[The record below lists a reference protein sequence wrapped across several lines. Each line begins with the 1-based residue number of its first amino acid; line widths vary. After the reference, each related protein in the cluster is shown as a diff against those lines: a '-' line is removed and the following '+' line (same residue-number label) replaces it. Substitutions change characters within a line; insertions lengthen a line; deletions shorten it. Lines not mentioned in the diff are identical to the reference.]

1 MKCPFSHQK
10 SAYQSNGS
18 VTTVNPANSISDS
31 AQGTVHLS
39 ASETARL
46 KALSM
51 YNIIDTAAEPAF
63 EEIVH
68 LAAQICQTPV
78 ALISLLEENRQWFKA
93 KVGLNINETGRDI
106 AFCNHTIQS
115 DDLFVVPDALQD
127 ERFKN
132 NPLVTGDPNIRFYAG
147 MPIKTPDGHNIGTLC
162 VIDTVARELDDN
174 QRELLETLTHSVL
187 HLLELRKNTLQ
198 VQQSKEVL
206 RNLMRLN
213 EDFIRSI
220 DNKREV
226 FKRMLEYILKVTDSE
241 YGFIGEVLYN
251 DKQPYLKSYAITNI
265 AWNDETRTLYEKYA
279 AEGMEFHNLNTLFG
293 HTLRTGEQ
301 VIANDPA
308 NDPRRGGLPKGH
320 PELKHYLGV
329 PIKDSN
335 GDLIGMIGLSNKRN
349 GYSENDVVALQ
360 PFVTNCAVMI
370 LAMQMQ
376 SRNLLIE
383 EEQRQKDM
391 FLANMSH
398 EIRTPLNAIIG
409 FNDLLQN
416 TRLDDDQ
423 QRYVETI
430 SIASRNLN
438 VIINDILDISKLESG
453 MLILEK
459 KPFDIEKVVRQV
471 VQLNSSRAK
480 QKGLKIMLTFDQDI
494 PQFIVGD
501 ETRLS
506 QILINLINNAIKFT
520 SEGYVELKVLELRK
534 TVDQVSLR
542 FSVSDTGIGIAPE
555 KLSSIFE
562 RFTQAESSTTRLY
575 GGTGLGLNIV
585 KSLVGL
591 HKGKVDVKSTMGKG
605 SEFIVEIPFA
615 IATSNV
621 IAEIENDTPADLRT
635 LLDGLNLLLVE
646 DNEHNQFL
654 AQTYLVRNGA
664 KVTTAANGKIALD
677 ILKNNTFD
685 VILMDIQMPEMDGN
699 ETTTYIRKK
708 LKLDVPIVA
717 CSAHALESEKERCL
731 ANGMNEYITKPYNE
745 SEMVRTLAK
754 YGKYTGVKLPA
765 SRHTRFKLADADE
778 VLTTLKHIE
787 QKEGVKFTK
796 TLVDMFSKNSDD
808 LIHELTAHLQ
818 AKSWVELEKKAH
830 YTAGV
835 LANFPFLSGIEKSR
849 KVEKLAKKKDE
860 AGAQEAVH
868 ALVDYLKYC
877 HEQVAK
883 YR

>member
-10 SAYQSNGS
+10 SAYLPSGSATQGNTSN
-18 VTTVNPANSISDS
+18 NSSDS
-31 AQGTVHLS
+31 AQSTINLS
-39 ASETARL
+39 ATEESRIN
-46 KALSM
+46 ALRM
-51 YNIIDTAAEPAF
+51 YNIVDTAAEQAF
-63 EEIVH
+63 DEIVH
-68 LAAQICQTPV
+68 LAALICQTPV
-78 ALISLLEENRQWFKA
+78 ALISLVDEKRQWFKA
-93 KVGLNINETGRDI
+93 KTGLSLNETARDI
-106 AFCNHTIQS
+106 AFCNYTIAS
-115 DDLFVVPDALQD
+115 DEIFVVPDALQD
-127 ERFKN
+127 ERFKD

-162 VIDTVARELDDN
+162 VIDTVARELDNN
-174 QRELLETLTHSVL
+174 QRELLGTLTHSIL

-198 VQQSKEVL
+198 VKQSKDVL

-226 FKRMLEYILKVTDSE
+226 FNRMLNYILEVTESE
-241 YGFIGEVLYN
+241 YGFIGEVLNN
-251 DKQPYLKSYAITNI
+251 DHQPYLKTYAITNI
-265 AWNDETRTLYEKYA
+265 AWNDETHELYEKHA
-279 AEGMEFHNLNTLFG
+279 AQGMEFHNLNTLFG

-335 GDLIGMIGLSNKRN
+335 GDLIGMIGISNKVN
-349 GYSENDVVALQ
+349 GYSENDVFALQ

-376 SRNLLIE
+376 SRNIIIE
-383 EEQRQKDM
+383 EEKRQKDM

-409 FNDLLQN
+409 FNDLLQS

-423 QRYVETI
+423 KRYVETI
-430 SIASRNLN
+430 GIASRNLN

-453 MLILEK
+453 MLLLEK
-459 KPFDIEKVVRQV
+459 KPFGIEKIVRQV

-494 PQFIVGD
+494 PQFVVGD

-520 SEGYVELKVLELRK
+520 AEGFVELKVVEMKK
-534 TVDQVSLR
+534 TVDQVTLR

-562 RFTQAESSTTRLY
+562 RFTQAESSTTRMY

-591 HKGKVDVKSTMGKG
+591 HKGKVDVKSTPGKG
-605 SEFIVEIPFA
+605 SEFMVEIPFT
-615 IATSNV
+615 IATSGA

-635 LLDGLNLLLVE
+635 LLDGMNLLLVE

-685 VILMDIQMPEMDGN
+685 IILMDIQMPEMDGN
-699 ETTTYIRKK
+699 EATTFIRKS

-754 YGKYTGVKLPA
+754 YGNYTGVKIPA
-765 SRHTRFKLADADE
+765 SRHSRFKLADADE

-796 TLVDMFSKNSDD
+796 TLVDMFSQNSDD
-808 LIHELTAHLQ
+808 LVHQLTAHLQ
-818 AKSWVELEKKAH
+818 AKSWSELEKKAH

-849 KVEKLAKKKDE
+849 KVEKLAKEKDE
-860 AGAQEAVH
+860 AGTQEAVD

-877 HEQVAK
+877 NEQIAK

>member
-10 SAYQSNGS
+10 SAYLPSGSATQGNTSN
-18 VTTVNPANSISDS
+18 NSSDS
-31 AQGTVHLS
+31 AQSTINLS
-39 ASETARL
+39 ATEESRIN
-46 KALSM
+46 ALRM
-51 YNIIDTAAEPAF
+51 YNIVDTAAEQAF
-63 EEIVH
+63 DEIVH
-68 LAAQICQTPV
+68 LAALICQTPV
-78 ALISLLEENRQWFKA
+78 ALISLVDEKRQWFKA
-93 KVGLNINETGRDI
+93 KTGLSLNETARDI
-106 AFCNHTIQS
+106 AFCNYTIAS
-115 DDLFVVPDALQD
+115 DEIFVVPDALQD
-127 ERFKN
+127 ERFKD

-162 VIDTVARELDDN
+162 VIDTVARELDNN
-174 QRELLETLTHSVL
+174 QRELLGTLTHSIL

-198 VQQSKEVL
+198 VKQSKDVL

-226 FKRMLEYILKVTDSE
+226 FNRMLNYILEVTESE
-241 YGFIGEVLYN
+241 YGFIGEVLNN
-251 DKQPYLKSYAITNI
+251 DHQPYLKTYAITNI
-265 AWNDETRTLYEKYA
+265 AWNDETHELYEKHA
-279 AEGMEFHNLNTLFG
+279 AQGMEFHNLNTLFG

-301 VIANDPA
+301 VISNDPA

-335 GDLIGMIGLSNKRN
+335 GDLIGMIGISNKVN
-349 GYSENDVVALQ
+349 GYSENDVFALQ

-376 SRNLLIE
+376 SRNIIIE
-383 EEQRQKDM
+383 EEKRQKDM

-409 FNDLLQN
+409 FNDLLQS

-423 QRYVETI
+423 KRYVETI
-430 SIASRNLN
+430 GIASRNLN

-453 MLILEK
+453 MLLLEK
-459 KPFDIEKVVRQV
+459 KPFGIEKIVRQV

-494 PQFIVGD
+494 PQFVVGD

-520 SEGYVELKVLELRK
+520 AEGFVELKVVEMKK
-534 TVDQVSLR
+534 TVDQVTLR

-562 RFTQAESSTTRLY
+562 RFTQAESSTTRMY

-591 HKGKVDVKSTMGKG
+591 HKGKVDVKSTPGKG
-605 SEFIVEIPFA
+605 SEFMVEIPFT
-615 IATSNV
+615 IATSGA

-635 LLDGLNLLLVE
+635 LLDGMNLLLVE

-685 VILMDIQMPEMDGN
+685 IILMDIQMPEMDGN
-699 ETTTYIRKK
+699 ETTTYIRKSM
-708 LKLDVPIVA
+708 KLDVPIVA

-754 YGKYTGVKLPA
+754 YGNYDGVKLPA
-765 SRHTRFKLADADE
+765 SRNTRFKLANADE

-787 QKEGVKFTK
+787 QKEGHKFTK
-796 TLVDMFSKNSDD
+796 TLVEMFAQNSGD
-808 LIHELTAHLQ
+808 LIDDIVKHMHE
-818 AKSWVELEKKAH
+818 KSWAELEKKAH

-849 KVEKLAKKKDE
+849 AVEKTAKEKDE
-860 AGAQEAVH
+860 SATQMAVDE
-868 ALVDYLKYC
+868 LVEYLHYC
-877 HEQVAK
+877 KEQVAK